1 MQGPKDCLNSKD
13 FLLSSFNFLLVSYS
27 RALNLMNGNAD
38 DSASHYVLYPRV
50 IRYAKNEKDTCT
62 IMPNIMCDMID
73 KQATGHGKLS

>member
-1 MQGPKDCLNSKD
+1 
-13 FLLSSFNFLLVSYS
+13 
-27 RALNLMNGNAD
+27 MNGNAD